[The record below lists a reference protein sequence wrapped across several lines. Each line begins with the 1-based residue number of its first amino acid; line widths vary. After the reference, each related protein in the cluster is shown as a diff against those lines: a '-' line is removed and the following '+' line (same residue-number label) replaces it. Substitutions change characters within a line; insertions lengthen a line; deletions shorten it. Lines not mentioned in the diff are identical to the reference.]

1 MPSSQSET
9 FWRGRKVFVTGH
21 TGFKGSWLS
30 LWLQQLGAEVCGY
43 SLEAP
48 TTPNLFHVASVADGM
63 QSVIGNICD
72 THSLQKAMK
81 DFSPEIVFHLAAQP
95 LVRQS
100 YNDPVETYATNVV
113 GTANVLEAVR
123 SCDSVR
129 AVVAVT
135 TDKCYENK
143 EWLWAYREN
152 DRLGGHDPYSSS
164 KACAELVVA
173 SYRSSFFSAKD
184 AAKPVALAS
193 ARAGNVIG
201 GGDWAQDRLIPDIMQ
216 GFHQKKTVKIRNP
229 RAVRPWQHVLEP
241 LHGYLLLAERLY
253 KDGAGFAEA
262 WNFGPQDA
270 DARPVQ
276 WIVEHLAATW
286 GPDARWEL
294 DAAQHPHE
302 AQALK
307 LDWSKAAHK
316 LGWHPV
322 LHLEEAL
329 RWTADWYRAW
339 NDGAR
344 NDGTDMRAFTRSQ
357 IEQYTSLFA
366 RDKGTTPKAAT
377 PVKDFA

>member
-1 MPSSQSET
+1 M
-9 FWRGRKVFVTGH
+9 FWRGRKVFITGH

-30 LWLQQLGAEVCGY
+30 LWLQQAGAEVCGY

-48 TTPNLFHVASVADGM
+48 TTPNLFQVASVARGM
-63 QSVIGNICD
+63 QSVMGDICD
-72 THSLQKAMK
+72 LAKLQKTMQR
-81 DFSPEIVFHLAAQP
+81 FRPEIVFHLAAQP

-100 YNDPVETYATNVV
+100 YQDPVGTYATNVV

-129 AVVAVT
+129 AVVVVT
-135 TDKCYENK
+135 TDKCYENR

-173 SYRSSFFSAKD
+173 SYRNSFFSAAAD
-184 AAKPVALAS
+184 ADTRVLLGS

-216 GFHQKKTVKIRNP
+216 AFSQKKTVKIRNP
-229 RAVRPWQHVLEP
+229 LAVRPWQHVLEP

-253 KDGAGFAEA
+253 NDGAGFAEA

-276 WIVEHLAATW
+276 WIVKHLAAPW
-286 GPDARWEL
+286 GPEAHCEM

-307 LDWSKAAHK
+307 LDWSKAAHG
-316 LGWHPV
+316 LGWQPM

-339 NDGAR
+339 N
-344 NDGTDMRAFTRSQ
+344 NGTEMHALTCRQ
-357 IEQYTSLFA
+357 IEQYASLLSHDRLA
-366 RDKGTTPKAAT
+366 ATKAET